1 MHNYSDFELMIE
13 KALSN
18 ARLELEPFKNDIHNR
33 SLLIEIDILHWILN
47 QKREIF
53 NDLQI
58 LKEIV
63 QTEIDNLKIKFND
76 SIIKGDI
83 IILTKSIEIL
93 QTCLFLI
100 MTELEMSYGE

>member
-63 QTEIDNLKIKFND
+63 
-76 SIIKGDI
+76 
-83 IILTKSIEIL
+83 
-93 QTCLFLI
+93 
-100 MTELEMSYGE
+100 